1 MVILIQIQINI
12 VLSILLIVLLVHA
25 YFNMNRKKITN
36 RVFIWIMGLTLLT
49 LILEIFS
56 VLLDNPSFKQFMIL
70 HKLVNIIGF
79 ILAPAIIFLGYICT
93 QEWVNRYQ
101 QKKIKV
107 NKLLILPLLINGI
120 ASLMSYSGNG
130 VFRITSEN
138 IYERGPLFFI
148 LPCVCYI
155 YFVYN
160 LFFIYKQRK
169 KLNYSEL
176 GMFSLF
182 FIVPA
187 IFTIIQLKY
196 SFYLTIWNSSAI
208 IVVLVYITILN
219 DQAYRDTL
227 SGLQNRLAYEHYAQN
242 INYKKINKL
251 FMIYIDIDDFK
262 SINDQYG
269 HYEGDEAIKIFAS
282 LLVESFPIRQKKLIR
297 LGGDEFLVL
306 LEDHSLEAVVNY
318 IEYLTKNVEVYNNSG
333 KIPYV
338 LKFSYGMA
346 CYTDA
351 YESFYQ
357 LLEYVDQLMYNH
369 KESKKLSFKSAEL
382 TIDMVENKATIDNVV
397 L

>member
-1 MVILIQIQINI
+1 MVILVQIQINI

-36 RVFIWIMGLTLLT
+36 RFFIWIMGLTLLT

-56 VLLDNPSFKQFMIL
+56 VLLDNPNFKQFMIL

-79 ILAPAIIFLGYICT
+79 IVTPSIIFLGYMYT

-101 QKKIKV
+101 KEKIKV
-107 NKLLILPLLINGI
+107 NKLLILPLFINGI
-120 ASLMSYSGNG
+120 ATLMSYSGNG
-130 VFRITSEN
+130 VFRITSDN
-138 IYERGPLFFI
+138 IYQRGPLFFI
-148 LPCVCYI
+148 LPSVSYI
-155 YFVYN
+155 YFVFN

-169 KLNYSEL
+169 KFTYSEL

-182 FIVPA
+182 YIVPA

-196 SFYLTIWNSSAI
+196 SFYLTIWNSTAI
-208 IVVLVYITILN
+208 IVVIVYIFILN
-219 DQAYRDTL
+219 DQAYRDIL

-262 SINDQYG
+262 NINDQYG
-269 HYEGDEAIKIFAS
+269 HYEGDEAIKKFAS
-282 LLVESFPIRQKKLIR
+282 LLVESFPVRQKKLIR

-306 LEDHSLEAVVNY
+306 IEDHMQKEVVDY
-318 IEYLTKNVEVYNNSG
+318 IKNLTENVEAYNNSV
-333 KIPYV
+333 KKSYA

-351 YESFYQ
+351 YESLYQ

-369 KESKKLSFKSAEL
+369 KESKRINAK
-382 TIDMVENKATIDNVV
+382 
-397 L
+397 

>member
-1 MVILIQIQINI
+1 MVILVQIQINI

-36 RVFIWIMGLTLLT
+36 RLFIWIMGLTLLT

-56 VLLDNPSFKQFMIL
+56 VLLDNPNFRQFMIL

-79 ILAPAIIFLGYICT
+79 ILAPGVIFLGYMYT

-101 QKKIKV
+101 QEKIKA
-107 NKLLILPLLINGI
+107 NKLLILPLFINSI
-120 ASLMSYSGNG
+120 ATLMSYSGNG

-148 LPCVCYI
+148 LPCVSYI

-169 KLNYSEL
+169 KFTYSEL

-182 FIVPA
+182 YIVPS
-187 IFTIIQLKY
+187 IFTIVQLKY
-196 SFYLTIWNSSAI
+196 SFYLTIWNSTAI
-208 IVVLVYITILN
+208 IVVLAYIFILN
-219 DQAYRDTL
+219 DQAYRDIL

-251 FMIYIDIDDFK
+251 FIIYIDIDDFK
-262 SINDQYG
+262 TINDQYG
-269 HYEGDEAIKIFAS
+269 HYEGDEAIKTFAS
-282 LLVESFPIRQKKLIR
+282 LLVEGFPIRQKKIIR

-306 LEDHSLEAVVNY
+306 IEDHMQEVVVDY
-318 IEYLTKNVEVYNNSG
+318 IKNLTENVEAYNNSG
-333 KIPYV
+333 KKPYA

-351 YESFYQ
+351 YESLYQ

-369 KESKKLSFKSAEL
+369 KESKKLSCKNTEVAIE
-382 TIDMVENKATIDNVV
+382 
-397 L
+397 

>member
-1 MVILIQIQINI
+1 MVILVQIQINI
-12 VLSILLIVLLVHA
+12 VLSILLILLLVHA

-36 RVFIWIMGLTLLT
+36 RYFFWIMGLTLIT

-56 VLLDNPSFKQFMIL
+56 VLLDNPNFKQFIIL
-70 HKLVNIIGF
+70 HKLVNIFGF
-79 ILAPAIIFLGYICT
+79 ILAPIIIFLAYICT
-93 QEWVNRYQ
+93 LEWVNRYQ
-101 QKKIKV
+101 QEKIKA
-107 NKLLILPLLINGI
+107 NKLLIIPLLINGI
-120 ASLMSYSGNG
+120 ATLMSYNGNG

-169 KLNYSEL
+169 KFTYSEL

-182 FIVPA
+182 FITPA

-208 IVVLVYITILN
+208 IVVLVYIFILN
-219 DQAYRDTL
+219 DQAYRDIL

-242 INYKKINKL
+242 INYKKLNKL

-262 SINDQYG
+262 NINDKFG

-282 LLVESFPIRQKKLIR
+282 LLIESFPIRGKKIIR

-306 LEDHSLEAVVNY
+306 LEDHILEEVVDY
-318 IEYLTKNVEVYNNSG
+318 IENLTKNVEVYNNSE
-333 KIPYV
+333 KKPYV

-346 CYTDA
+346 CLTDA
-351 YESFYQ
+351 YESLYQ
-357 LLEYVDQLMYNH
+357 LFEYVDQMMYNQ
-369 KESKKLSFKSAEL
+369 KDSKKKLS
-382 TIDMVENKATIDNVV
+382 
-397 L
+397 